1 MTSLPSTNT
10 AAPEG
15 SDKSVTQ
22 FFDKYYTKP
31 ISFPTND
38 VNAVLGYFEKRG
50 FSTEAAKAV
59 ASVLLSQAKLDDIP
73 VFKLL
78 DTLQGL
84 SETQLSNV
92 VAEILNYNRDKT
104 SSIGYSTASVV
115 SEKFERRNIMV

>member
-1 MTSLPSTNT
+1 MGRR

-59 ASVLLSQAKLDDIP
+59 ASVLLTQAKLDDIP